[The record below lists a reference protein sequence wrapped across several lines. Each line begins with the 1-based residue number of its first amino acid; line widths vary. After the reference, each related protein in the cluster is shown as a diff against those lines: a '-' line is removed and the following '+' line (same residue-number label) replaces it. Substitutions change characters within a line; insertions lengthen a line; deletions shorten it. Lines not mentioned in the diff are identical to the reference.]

1 MNRERAETFLRLLAE
16 SKLRDPARLPLSG
29 PPPAGAPFGMLPVA
43 LIRAAW
49 ALTTVGALDQE
60 TADSILADT
69 ELAVAARNR
78 LEPPLA
84 VTLSTAGPGWAAGP
98 ASSRRFAGARL
109 TMRSG
114 RQAPRGP
121 TPRAGPDPGG
131 PDRYVPVGVMIL
143 FHDETVSGELD
154 LMSYAHT
161 ASGARLVAMWQG
173 RNPLGSRHHGPPP
186 VEAFTVTD
194 DRGTPYDLLFST
206 NGRPVRQ
213 VR

>member
-84 VTLSTAGPGWAAGP
+84 VTLSTGSPGPGSRCGP
-98 ASSRRFAGARL
+98 AGRRPAGR
-109 TMRSG
+109 
-114 RQAPRGP
+114 PRGP
-121 TPRAGPDPGG
+121 DPARAGRTGTS
-131 PDRYVPVGVMIL
+131 R
-143 FHDETVSGELD
+143 S
-154 LMSYAHT
+154 
-161 ASGARLVAMWQG
+161 AS
-173 RNPLGSRHHGPPP
+173 
-186 VEAFTVTD
+186 
-194 DRGTPYDLLFST
+194 
-206 NGRPVRQ
+206 
-213 VR
+213 